1 MFKTIKKIKI
11 FGLPLFQI
19 KIRAEKSSILPA
31 KNKIILDKN
40 TLKLAVYNGGGM
52 GDSIIDV
59 AFLQNLKNILPE
71 KSTIDYYAKSA
82 RLFETNPA
90 LNAVFENT
98 KLLNKDEYDVV
109 LGNHRFFII
118 TKCDAEKVKR
128 LCPKLFE
135 FCQYQKNLRDNI
147 LRGNNDNNCLYSMYA
162 ELFEKNRWEQLD
174 LKSITGFNRNC
185 QLYMPMQTEAF
196 DVLKRHSLEPKRYIS
211 INRGVDS
218 NLSENC
224 PKLWPLNHY
233 KTLLKLLK
241 KKYPDIT
248 LVQIGANDKYGVIG
262 ADVNLLGKT
271 SIEETKVLLKNALIH
286 IDVEG
291 GLVHL
296 NHILHGKSC
305 VIFGPTPIQSFKYD
319 ENINLKSN
327 ACPSYCHWVIADWQK
342 RCLRGFELPP
352 CMEKTTPEIVFN
364 AIVDFIDNKQ
374 NHFFEAI
381 PFGNYAFKGRNIAII
396 GDVAKDVKNK
406 LSKNNRIHF
415 FDSIYRYNLPTADS
429 VFDVVVDMNDCNSF
443 AISEFLRVL
452 KNGGHLIT
460 QHNKIVE
467 FVKKEG
473 AKK

>member
-98 KLLNKDEYDVV
+98 KSLNKDEYDVV

-305 VIFGPTPIQSFKYD
+305 VIFGPTPIQPFKYD
-319 ENINLKSN
+319 ENINLKSKG
-327 ACPSYCHWVIADWQK
+327 CQSYCCWVIADWQK
-342 RCLRGFELPP
+342 KCLRGFDTPP
-352 CMEKTTPEIVFN
+352 CMEQTTPKIVFN
-364 AIVDFIDNKQ
+364 AIDTFIKNKSECIFEVTTFRNYIFKNKQ
-374 NHFFEAI
+374 
-381 PFGNYAFKGRNIAII
+381 IAII
-396 GDVAKDVKNK
+396 GCVDEQVKDK
-406 LSKNNRIHF
+406 LLKRNIVSF
-415 FDSIYRYNLPTADS
+415 FDCIEKYNLPVQDGM
-429 VFDVVVDMNDCNSF
+429 FDVVIDIEECDDFTM
-443 AISEFLRVL
+443 AEFLRVL
-452 KNGGHLIT
+452 KNDGHLIT
-460 QHNKIVE
+460 QHNKIIEYVKRE
-467 FVKKEG
+467 GVKK
-473 AKK
+473 